1 VFVNFLCAS
10 ANECARQAGRKAI
23 GPQDV
28 VKAMKLIE
36 FEDFLPRLEVELS
49 KLQETTSSN
58 STKGKGKRG
67 SVPKDTPKSGEEE
80 AGDIIPMAKR
90 VRVLD
95 DEDGKV
101 LEESVTVD
109 AEESDTEDDGEA
121 PGTDDEYVVSDDEPE
136 DEVSG
141 QPEEKEF
148 DEVPDHPHTEEDEAL
163 DEGDI
168 SD

>member
-1 VFVNFLCAS
+1 
-10 ANECARQAGRKAI
+10 
-23 GPQDV
+23 
-28 VKAMKLIE
+28 MKLIE

-49 KLQETTSSN
+49 SKFRLETWIFEVLTRRLLTELQETTSSN